1 MEVGLFIP
9 CYIDQLY
16 PQIGMATVAVLES
29 LGVTPV
35 YPKDQTCCGQPML
48 NSGCFKESEKLANK
62 FYKHFRG
69 FEYVVAP
76 SASCVHMVRYEYGK
90 FIQNDPEFARL
101 QSHIFELSEFITNTL
116 KIERLE
122 GKFPHKVGF
131 HQSCSGLRG
140 LRLGTSSELN
150 EKKGSKV
157 RDLLQSL
164 EGIEIISLSRP
175 DECCGFGGTFS
186 IFEQAVSSCMGMD
199 RLRDHQQAGAEIIT
213 GYDASCLMHI
223 EGLMKRNKSNLKVM
237 HIAEI
242 FSSAIA

>member
-16 PQIGMATVAVLES
+16 PQIGMATVALLES

-90 FIQNDPEFARL
+90 FIQNDPEFVRL
-101 QSHIFELSEFITNTL
+101 QSHMFELSEFIINTL
-116 KIERLE
+116 KIEKFK
-122 GKFPHKVGF
+122 GKFHHKVGF
-131 HQSCSGLRG
+131 HQGCTGLRG
-140 LRLGTSSELN
+140 LRLGTSSELH
-150 EKKGSKV
+150 EKKDSKV
-157 RDLLQSL
+157 RGLLQSL
-164 EGIEIISLSRP
+164 EGIEIISLERP

-186 IFEQAVSSCMGMD
+186 IFEQAVSSSMGMD

>member
-16 PQIGMATVAVLES
+16 PQIGMASVAVLES

-35 YPKDQTCCGQPML
+35 YPKNQTCCGQPVF
-48 NSGCFKESEKLANK
+48 NSGCFKESEKLAKK
-62 FYKHFRG
+62 FYAHFKD

-76 SASCVHMVRYEYGK
+76 SASCVHMVRCEYSK
-90 FIQNDPEFARL
+90 FIPKDPEFVRL
-101 QSHIFELSEFITNTL
+101 QSHIFELSEFITSIL
-116 KIERLE
+116 KIEKFE

-131 HQSCSGLRG
+131 HQSCGGLRG

-157 RDLLQSL
+157 RTLLQSL

-186 IFEQAVSSCMGMD
+186 IFEEAVSSFMGMD
-199 RLRDHQQAGAEIIT
+199 RLKDHEQAGAEIIT

-223 EGLMKRNKSNLKVM
+223 EGLIKRKKKNLKVM

-242 FSSAIA
+242 LSYAIS

>member
-16 PQIGMATVAVLES
+16 PQIGMASVTVLES

-35 YPKDQTCCGQPML
+35 YPRKQTCCGQPVF
-48 NSGCFKESEKLANK
+48 NSGCFKESEKLAKK
-62 FYKHFRG
+62 FYAHFKD

-76 SASCVHMVRYEYGK
+76 SASCVHMVRCEYSK
-90 FIQNDPEFARL
+90 FIPNDPEFVRL
-101 QSHIFELSEFITNTL
+101 QSHIFELSEFITSIL
-116 KIERLE
+116 KIEKFE

-131 HQSCSGLRG
+131 HQSCGGLRG

-157 RDLLQSL
+157 RTLLQSL

-186 IFEQAVSSCMGMD
+186 IFEEAVSSFMGMD
-199 RLRDHQQAGAEIIT
+199 RLKDHEQAGAEIIT

-223 EGLMKRNKSNLKVM
+223 EGLIKRKKKNLKVM

-242 FSSAIA
+242 LSYAIS

>member
-1 MEVGLFIP
+1 
-9 CYIDQLY
+9 
-16 PQIGMATVAVLES
+16 VAVLES

-35 YPKDQTCCGQPML
+35 YPRNQTCCGQPVF
-48 NSGCFKESEKLANK
+48 NSGCFKESEKLAKK
-62 FYKHFRG
+62 FYTHFRG

-76 SASCVHMVRYEYGK
+76 SASCVHMVRCEYSK
-90 FIQNDPEFARL
+90 FIQNEPEFVWL
-101 QSHIFELSEFITNTL
+101 QTHIFELSEFITNTL
-116 KIERLE
+116 KIEIFE

>member
-29 LGVTPV
+29 LGVTPI
-35 YPKDQTCCGQPML
+35 YPRNQTCCGQIAF
-48 NSGCFKESEKLANK
+48 NSGCFKESEKLAKK
-62 FYKHFRG
+62 FYRHFRG

-90 FIQNDPEFARL
+90 FIHNDPEYVRL
-101 QSHIFELSEFITNTL
+101 QSHIFELSEFITNIL
-116 KIERLE
+116 KIETYE

-140 LRLGTSSELN
+140 LRLGASSELN
-150 EKKGSKV
+150 ENKGSKV
-157 RDLLQSL
+157 RALLQSL
-164 EGIEIISLSRP
+164 EGIEIISLGRP
-175 DECCGFGGTFS
+175 DECCGFGGAFS
-186 IFEQAVSSCMGMD
+186 IDEGAVSSFMGMD
-199 RLRDHQQAGAEIIT
+199 RLNDYQQAGAEIII
-213 GYDASCLMHI
+213 GYDASCLMHL
-223 EGLMKRNKSNLKVM
+223 EGLIKRNKKNLKVM

-242 FSSAIA
+242 LSCAMS

>member
-1 MEVGLFIP
+1 
-9 CYIDQLY
+9 
-16 PQIGMATVAVLES
+16 
-29 LGVTPV
+29 
-35 YPKDQTCCGQPML
+35 
-48 NSGCFKESEKLANK
+48 
-62 FYKHFRG
+62 
-69 FEYVVAP
+69 
-76 SASCVHMVRYEYGK
+76 
-90 FIQNDPEFARL
+90 
-101 QSHIFELSEFITNTL
+101 
-116 KIERLE
+116 
-122 GKFPHKVGF
+122 
-131 HQSCSGLRG
+131 
-140 LRLGTSSELN
+140 LN